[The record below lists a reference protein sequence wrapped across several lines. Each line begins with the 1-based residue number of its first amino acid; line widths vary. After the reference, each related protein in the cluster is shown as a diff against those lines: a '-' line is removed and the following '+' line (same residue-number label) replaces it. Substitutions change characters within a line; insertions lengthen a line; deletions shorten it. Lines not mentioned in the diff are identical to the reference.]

1 MLTGISD
8 LCSLW
13 PDGGGC
19 AVKMGGPTAHVLGG
33 EAVLNLGMLRSKQ
46 RYSHKRH
53 LRNQQNPSWNVTT
66 KQRERPNPLNFK
78 KHPKHLILVGMS
90 KFSNNTEFERFFFFF
105 RWIHWVGKL
114 GVDPPGVFLQGI
126 DARCAKAVF
135 EVGEFKKNQPRIYI
149 YNMYID
155 ILIHIRACTDDTWHI
170 YIYIYDRCMDRCMH
184 TCLN

>member
-78 KHPKHLILVGMS
+78 KHPKHIILVGMS
-90 KFSNNTEFERFFFFF
+90 KFCNNTEFERSFPTCQVRVVRFYVRLFSSSFSSFFSFFSF
-105 RWIHWVGKL
+105 SSFVVVL
-114 GVDPPGVFLQGI
+114 LSFVVL
-126 DARCAKAVF
+126 
-135 EVGEFKKNQPRIYI
+135 
-149 YNMYID
+149 
-155 ILIHIRACTDDTWHI
+155 
-170 YIYIYDRCMDRCMH
+170 
-184 TCLN
+184 LN